1 MWPLVTVGEKKILKH
16 PQKPGGMLISL
27 TGWWKGNCVFRHV
40 LVKLFLDGTYWASFC
55 GHFVT
60 FFPPWKRWN
69 HRSEITTA
77 AVLWRMKLQT
87 LYSQL
92 QRSIFGWSIKSIAK
106 DDISE
111 MLNIVLS
118 NSDSSM
124 SRQQIC
130 TAFWKLLSS
139 CLWAT
144 CRYSSDTSPIGAL
157 SILPP
162 VSWGCWFHR
171 TPPGLAHATVSF
183 IFSCPYRQT
192 SYIQNSY
199 KTCKHQNELRCFSD

>member
-1 MWPLVTVGEKKILKH
+1 M
-16 PQKPGGMLISL
+16 SL
-27 TGWWKGNCVFRHV
+27 TGSWKGTCVFRHV
-40 LVKLFLDGTYWASFC
+40 LVKLFLGGTYWASFC
-55 GHFVT
+55 GRFVT
-60 FFPPWKRWN
+60 LL
-69 HRSEITTA
+69 EITTA
-77 AVLWRMKLQT
+77 AVLWRMKLLT
-87 LYSQL
+87 LYSEL

-139 CLWAT
+139 CLWPT

-162 VSWGCWFHR
+162 VSRGCWFHR

-183 IFSCPYRQT
+183 IVSCPHRQT
-192 SYIQNSY
+192 SYIRNSY
-199 KTCKHQNELRCFSD
+199 KTCKHHTELRCFSG